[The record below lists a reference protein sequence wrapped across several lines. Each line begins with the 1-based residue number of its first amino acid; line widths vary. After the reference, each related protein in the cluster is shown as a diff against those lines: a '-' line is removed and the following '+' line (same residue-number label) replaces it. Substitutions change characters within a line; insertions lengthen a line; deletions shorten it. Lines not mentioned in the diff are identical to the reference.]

1 MPFWLESL
9 LESLSEFV
17 LFPNMD
23 KIRDWFIQK
32 PFLVALIS
40 IVPIFGAIISY
51 GMVLEQIK
59 FLILLFAD
67 ILMLLLLPVYPIYKL
82 LTAIDVWV
90 LTSRR
95 KAGTEISNMEC
106 FWN

>member
-1 MPFWLESL
+1 
-9 LESLSEFV
+9 
-17 LFPNMD
+17 MD

-40 IVPIFGAIISY
+40 IVPIFGPIISY

-82 LTAIDVWV
+82 LMAIDVWV
-90 LTSRR
+90 LTTRR
-95 KAGTEISNMEC
+95 KAGKEISNMEC